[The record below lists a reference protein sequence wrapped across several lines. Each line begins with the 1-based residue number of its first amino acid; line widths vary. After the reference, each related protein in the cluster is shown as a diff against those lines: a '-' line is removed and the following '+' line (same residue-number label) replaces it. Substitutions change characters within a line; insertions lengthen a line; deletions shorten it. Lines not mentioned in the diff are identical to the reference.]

1 MHRPL
6 AVASLTAALVLTAAA
21 PSQAAYRPGYNQQAK
36 AVAKA
41 VGCKSVRLAEGAGG
55 MTKSSLVCNLRGKR
69 VNLITF
75 KNERQQI
82 QWLDLVDIAF
92 PDGGYVGVARG
103 VVVVAKNGNR
113 AAASTG
119 ARALNGAVVP
129 VGL

>member
-1 MHRPL
+1 
-6 AVASLTAALVLTAAA
+6 
-21 PSQAAYRPGYNQQAK
+21 
-36 AVAKA
+36 
-41 VGCKSVRLAEGAGG
+41 